1 MFALESKGMTS
12 SLLERVNTESDRVTR
27 LTGRLFM
34 TAQIISI
41 LCRRSRANNFE
52 SLRSVS
58 KLLKMRI
65 LDSTEICVL
74 FVLLSRT
81 DVTARPGVVSSYTA
95 KRSVGVCY
103 NFTRL
108 TVFDKQNGQSGNQRL
123 SRQVIAWA
131 AKEVACATVDTKD
144 EG

>member
-1 MFALESKGMTS
+1 M
-12 SLLERVNTESDRVTR
+12 
-27 LTGRLFM
+27 
-34 TAQIISI
+34 
-41 LCRRSRANNFE
+41 
-52 SLRSVS
+52 
-58 KLLKMRI
+58 
-65 LDSTEICVL
+65 L

-81 DVTARPGVVSSYTA
+81 YVTTQSGVVSSYNA

-131 AKEVACATVDTKD
+131 AKEVAGATVNTKD